1 MPVTGRRDKAMEIT
15 SFVRKFINLIIFEK
29 PSKSHP
35 FIILMAMSLFLQANL
50 LLGLRVALKENSEKT
65 LQGLTDCMIT
75 MMMAGNL
82 IKRSINNEEV
92 TKLLELIESDI
103 SSSHYGLRVRKNY
116 LWRKIQ
122 NYCRKKRKDMSSLS
136 RNVKII
142 IFICGFAVINRNIII
157 HFSGLTTPENESID
171 WPTPLLSYCS
181 PELKSPIFF
190 LYFYSFHSLTVSI
203 YFTEGFVI
211 VFLVTLSI
219 ERLLADFDILIIL
232 LDDLVQVSLEPG
244 LNADSN
250 NSSQGIDQQNI
261 SHSTEKTVHLRED
274 VAHIVH
280 HHQTLNRNFIVCA
293 DGSGYMISMINI
305 VIMIYCCTMAYLMLT
320 TKDLKKRMNFALSF
334 VLVSLTI
341 FSAYHNG
348 QRILNQNDILRRKL
362 AELPWTDRPYW
373 FKQTLHIMM
382 TRANVDI
389 QMRPFGVYTLN
400 YVSFKDLMKSTYS
413 IGNILYT
420 RKMASE
426 KQ

>member
-1 MPVTGRRDKAMEIT
+1 
-15 SFVRKFINLIIFEK
+15 
-29 PSKSHP
+29 
-35 FIILMAMSLFLQANL
+35 MSLFLQANI
-50 LLGLRVALKENSEKT
+50 LLGLRVILKENSEKSM
-65 LQGLTDCMIT
+65 QALTDSMIS
-75 MMMAGNL
+75 MMMAGNI
-82 IKRSINNEEV
+82 IKHSINNEEV
-92 TKLLELIESDI
+92 TKLLELIECDI
-103 SSSHYGLRVRKNY
+103 ASSHYDLRVRKNY

-122 NYCRKKRKDMSSLS
+122 NYCREKRKDMSSLT
-136 RNVKII
+136 RNLKII

-157 HFSGLTTPENESID
+157 HFSGLITPENESID

-190 LYFYSFHSLTVSI
+190 LYFYTFHSLTVSI
-203 YFTEGFVI
+203 YFTEAFLI

-232 LDDLVQVSLEPG
+232 LDDLIQVSLEPG

-250 NSSQGIDQQNI
+250 NSSQAIDQQNNI
-261 SHSTEKTVHLRED
+261 SHFTEKPVHLRED
-274 VAHIVH
+274 MAHIVH
-280 HHQTLNRNFIVCA
+280 HHQTLYRNFRLCA
-293 DGSGYMISMINI
+293 DGSGYMISIINI
-305 VIMIYCCTMAYLMLT
+305 EIMIYCCTMAYLVLT
-320 TKDLKKRMNFALSF
+320 TNDLRKRMIFALSF

-341 FSAYHNG
+341 FYAYHNG

-362 AELPWTDRPYW
+362 AEIHWTDKPHW

-389 QMRPFGVYTLN
+389 QMRPFGIYTLN

-420 RKMASE
+420 RKMASDNME
-426 KQ
+426 TIII